1 MSKRTII
8 PIQLAEKSYPSQQ
21 THLESLPPL
30 SLYIHFPWCEKKCPY
45 CDFNSHA
52 INDQGT
58 GFDEQ
63 SYLDALCHDLEQ
75 SLPLIWGRRVH
86 SIFIGGGTPS
96 LLSPEGLD
104 RLLADVRARIGM
116 DSDIEITLEANPGSV
131 EATKFAAYAKSG
143 ITRISLGIQSFNP
156 RHLKDLG
163 RVHSAAEAVAAIGV
177 AKQFFKRV
185 NLDVMYGLPH
195 QSLDEAIADLQTAL
209 SFDTDHVSLYHLTL
223 EPNTLFAKFPPP
235 IPDEDLSAQMQES
248 LLQLLE
254 NAGLHRYEISAYAK
268 PQSECFHNINY
279 WSFGDYLG
287 IGAGAHGKISFP
299 DKIIRTV
306 KERHPQTYMQSVFGN
321 RHGLIEERVVAQDE
335 LAFEFMLGALRLK
348 NGAPMS
354 MFEQRTGLQ
363 QMNIQSDLDLA
374 VEKGLLEKDLM
385 NLKATPLGFLFLSD
399 LQELFLP
406 VVSEL

>member
-1 MSKRTII
+1 
-8 PIQLAEKSYPSQQ
+8 
-21 THLESLPPL
+21 
-30 SLYIHFPWCEKKCPY
+30 
-45 CDFNSHA
+45 
-52 INDQGT
+52 
-58 GFDEQ
+58 
-63 SYLDALCHDLEQ
+63 
-75 SLPLIWGRRVH
+75 
-86 SIFIGGGTPS
+86 
-96 LLSPEGLD
+96 
-104 RLLADVRARIGM
+104 M

-268 PQSECFHNINY
+268 PKSECFHNINY
-279 WSFGDYLG
+279 WTFGDYLG

-321 RHGLIEERVVAQDE
+321 RHGVIEERVVAQDE

-354 MFEQRTGLQ
+354 MFEQRTGLR

-374 VEKGLLEKDLM
+374 IEKGLLETDLKS
-385 NLKATPLGFLFLSD
+385 LIATPLGFQFLND

-406 VVSEL
+406 VVTEL